1 MRSVKCLLNI
11 EITAAFRGAPP
22 ETGKVFEMSEK
33 AGKNRG
39 DYKRVNRGL
48 VLKMIATGQCST
60 RIELARGTGLSKM
73 AISNIVSEM
82 LQQNLLIET
91 EADWNGEMGRN
102 PIRLAISPLA
112 PKVAGLLILR
122 DRCEA
127 VLCDLNLNILKRER
141 INMDNMSA
149 QRLTEIVFELLD
161 TVLFGEENIIAI
173 GLASV
178 GPISVQR
185 GMILKPFFFY
195 GIENVKIVE
204 IIQSRYHLPVY
215 FDHDNQSAA
224 LVETLYGNGRGFQDI
239 LFIGISEGVGC
250 GVISDGQLYC
260 NRRGLPPEMG
270 HVSIDINGKPCQCGN
285 RGCVETYL
293 RTPEMLKKLRYHTRK
308 FYTYE
313 AFCKM
318 EGDPIVESIFKE
330 AVDDLASAA
339 VSTVNILNSELILL
353 GHNSVFWSDR
363 HLTALEDQIN
373 QRLFVKC
380 DERVKV
386 KRAYFMQDAQLFGAA
401 GNAIHQIFAGNLV
414 IERE

>member
-1 MRSVKCLLNI
+1 
-11 EITAAFRGAPP
+11 
-22 ETGKVFEMSEK
+22 MSEK

-48 VLKMIATGQCST
+48 VLKMVATGQCSS
-60 RIELARGTGLSKM
+60 RVDLARSTGLSKM

-82 LQQNLLIET
+82 LQQNLLVEKET
-91 EADWNGEMGRN
+91 TWNGETGRN
-102 PIRLAISPLA
+102 PIRLAVSPLA
-112 PKVAGLLILR
+112 PKVVGLMILR

-141 INMDNMSA
+141 AGMDDMN
-149 QRLTEIVFELLD
+149 QERLSETVFELLD
-161 TVLFGEENIIAI
+161 TVLFGEESIIAI

-185 GMILKPFFFY
+185 GMILKPFYFY

-204 IIQSRYHLPVY
+204 IIENRYHLPVY

-224 LVETLYGNGRGFQDI
+224 LAETLYGNGRGVRDI

-250 GVISDGQLYC
+250 GVISGGQLYC

-308 FYTYE
+308 YYTYE
-313 AFCKM
+313 AFCKL
-318 EGDPIVESIFKE
+318 EGDPIVEHIFMD
-330 AVDDLASAA
+330 AVDDLASAV

-353 GHNSVFWSDR
+353 GHSSVFWADR
-363 HLTALEDQIN
+363 YISALEEQIN
-373 QRLFVKC
+373 QRLFVKW
-380 DERVKV
+380 DERVVV

-401 GNAIHQIFAGNLV
+401 CNAINQIFTGNLV